1 MFKILF
7 EEKAE
12 RTVESVNNA
21 FLKATGESDWG
32 YETMNDIEEA
42 EKEGFL
48 DFNDG
53 VMTVYVDRN

>member
-21 FLKATGESDWG
+21 FLKATGERDWG
-32 YETMNDIEEA
+32 YETMNDIEKA

-53 VMTVYVDRN
+53 VMTVYVDGN